1 MASNTQAKAGTD
13 TARAVTPASNEAH
26 YSAKSFIIDLDSSDS
41 AVALASGTGD
51 YTVTHDLGSYN
62 VLVQVLDISASP
74 ATYDTVF
81 CDVTRPSN
89 TTVKISFASAPGEGD
104 YKVLINRLD

>member
-1 MASNTQAKAGTD
+1 MTATMVGTD
-13 TARAVTPASNEAH
+13 E
-26 YSAKSFIIDLDSSDS
+26 FIVLDSGAESS
-41 AVALASGTGD
+41 VALASGTGD

-81 CDVTRPSN
+81 CDVTRPSD